1 VKRGP
6 LVRSGAVLAV
16 LAALSLASCGPPP
29 GERADVCAIL
39 ALPGVPG
46 DSKVGDAADL
56 AWSAAREHALLT
68 RATIYGP
75 GWRIMGHTRWWG
87 ACAARAKPVEM
98 LLISPDH
105 RYAMTK
111 GGRRAHGRPVSFG
124 ACSYE
129 KLESGWRLRAC
140 RLTGGF

>member
-1 VKRGP
+1 VRRG
-6 LVRSGAVLAV
+6 LVV
-16 LAALSLASCGPPP
+16 LAALTLASCGPKPA
-29 GERADVCAIL
+29 EQADLCAIL

-46 DSKVGDAADL
+46 DTRLGDAEAL
-56 AWSAAREHALLT
+56 AWSAAREQALLH

-75 GWRIMGHTRWWG
+75 GWRVMGHTRWWG
-87 ACAARAKPVEM
+87 SCPARAEPVEM
-98 LLISPDH
+98 LLISPDR

-124 ACSYE
+124 TCVYE
-129 KLESGWRLRAC
+129 KVESGWRLRAC